1 MSDLEGY
8 RRAAPRARL
17 GIGAAIVLVL
27 VALAVTVGI
36 GIWRGQSAPV
46 EHVTAT
52 PQATETAPAVA
63 SDAYVHVSGA
73 VRAPGLYV
81 VGADARVIDAV
92 SAAGGLADDADASA
106 INLARPVTDG
116 EQLVVPVEGEA
127 PPAGPSAGSG
137 SAPGLVSVNTAD
149 AGALEE
155 LPGIGP
161 ALAARIIDWRDTE
174 GPFATVDDLLAVS
187 GIGPK
192 VLESLRD
199 LVTV

>member
-52 PQATETAPAVA
+52 PQATETATAVA

-149 AGALEE
+149 AAALEE